1 MLYEKLDDDELLG
14 KVAEDIFNNK
24 VVGWFQGGSEVGPR
38 ALGHRSIFANP
49 CWEGVKSHL
58 NDKVKYREYW
68 RPYAPIV
75 AEDDAS
81 KYFDLIE
88 TQANSYMLMS
98 YKVKVDNLPGITHED
113 GTARIQTVNEEQNNK
128 VYKLLKCIKN
138 KIGVSVLLNTSFNLG
153 GEPIVESPRDAVRTF
168 NSSNIN
174 VLVLEN
180 YYITKKKVNSKEV

>member
-1 MLYEKLDDDELLG
+1 MLYNKMTEDDLIEKVSDD
-14 KVAEDIFNNK
+14 ISNNK
-24 VVGWFQGGSEVGPR
+24 VVGWFQGGSEFGPR

-49 CWEGVKSHL
+49 CWEGAKSHL
-58 NDKVKYREYW
+58 NDKVKQREYW

-75 AEDDAS
+75 ATDEAS
-81 KYFDLIE
+81 KYFKIID

-98 YKVKVDNLPGITHED
+98 CKVKVDNLVGITHED
-113 GTARIQTVNEEQNNK
+113 GSARIQTVNAEQNNR

-153 GEPIVESPRDAVRTF
+153 GEPIVESPKDAVKTF
-168 NSSNIN
+168 INSNID

-180 YYITKKKVNSKEV
+180 YYITKGGE

>member
-1 MLYEKLDDDELLG
+1 MLYEKLADDELLDR
-14 KVAEDIFNNK
+14 VAEDISNNK
-24 VVGWFQGGSEVGPR
+24 VVGWFQGASEYGPR

-49 CWEGVKSHL
+49 CWELAKSHL

-75 AEDDAS
+75 AEDAAS
-81 KYFDLIE
+81 DYFDLLE
-88 TQANSYMLMS
+88 TDANSYMLMS

-113 GTARIQTVNEEQNNK
+113 GSARIQTVNEEQNSK
-128 VYKLLKCIKN
+128 VYNLLKCIKD

-168 NSSNIN
+168 TNSNIDA
-174 VLVLEN
+174 LVLEN
-180 YYITKKKVNSKEV
+180 YYVTKGGD

>member
-1 MLYEKLDDDELLG
+1 MHYEKLDDDVLIEQ
-14 KVAEDIFNNK
+14 VAEDISDNK
-24 VVGWFQGGSEVGPR
+24 VVGWFQGGSEFGPR
-38 ALGHRSIFANP
+38 ALGHRSLFANP
-49 CWEGVKSHL
+49 TWESVKDYL

-81 KYFDLIE
+81 KYFDVIE
-88 TQANSYMLMS
+88 TQANSYMLRS
-98 YKVKVDNLPGITHED
+98 YKVKVDTLPGITHED
-113 GTARIQTVNEEQNNK
+113 GSARIQTINKEQNHR

-153 GEPIVESPRDAVRTF
+153 GEPIIESPKDAVKTF
-168 NSSNIN
+168 TNSNID

-180 YYITKKKVNSKEV
+180 YYVTKGGD

>member
-1 MLYEKLDDDELLG
+1 MQYKKLSDDEIAIQ
-14 KVAEDIFNNK
+14 VAEDISNNK
-24 VVGWFQGGSEVGPR
+24 IVGWFQGRSEFGPR

-49 CWEGVKSHL
+49 TWPEVKDYL

-75 AEDDAS
+75 LESDAS
-81 KYFDLIE
+81 EYFDIKSKSLCDP
-88 TQANSYMLMS
+88 YMLMS
-98 YKVKVDNLPGITHED
+98 YNVKVDNLPGIMHED
-113 GTARIQTVNEEQNNK
+113 GSARIQTINRQQNEK

-153 GEPIVESPRDAVRTF
+153 GEPIVESPKDATRTF
-168 NSSNIN
+168 ANSNID

-180 YYITKKKVNSKEV
+180 FYITKGDI

>member
-1 MLYEKLDDDELLG
+1 MLYNKMTEDDLIV
-14 KVAEDIFNNK
+14 KVSDDIKDNK
-24 VVGWFQGGSEVGPR
+24 VIGWFQGGSEFGPR
-38 ALGHRSIFANP
+38 ALGHRSILTNP
-49 CWEGVKSHL
+49 SWELAKSHL

-98 YKVKVDNLPGITHED
+98 YKVKVDNLSGITHED
-113 GTARIQTVNEEQNNK
+113 GSARIQTVNAEQNSK
-128 VYKLLKCIKN
+128 VYKLLKCIKD

-153 GEPIVESPRDAVRTF
+153 GEPIVESPKDAVKTF
-168 NSSNIN
+168 NNSNID

-180 YYITKKKVNSKEV
+180 YYITKGGE